1 MTKRACYTNNNSPRS
16 SFSCAASNRTRNKS
30 KTKRMS
36 LPHMSAYHPQKRCK
50 PSKQARTFRNHR
62 MMNNSPMSKRRSKA
76 CGHMKQRKMG
86 NSCTHRQKER
96 QQHSRWSHK
105 RKTQTKESKNH
116 HRKRRGENHKENKKQ
131 LHGTQRS
138 RKERKRSTR
147 RKHIMYRK
155 CSSHVHHTLKILS
168 QSLQYCSQ

>member
-86 NSCTHRQKER
+86 NSCTHRQKE
-96 QQHSRWSHK
+96 QQHSRWRQK

-116 HRKRRGENHKENKKQ
+116 HRKRRVKNHKENKKQ